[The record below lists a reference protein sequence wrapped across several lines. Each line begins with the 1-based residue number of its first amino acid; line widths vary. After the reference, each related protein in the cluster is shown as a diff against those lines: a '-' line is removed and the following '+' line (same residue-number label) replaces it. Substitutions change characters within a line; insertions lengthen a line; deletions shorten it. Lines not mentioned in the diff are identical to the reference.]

1 MDPLVHSLMLGMES
15 GSWWVIVSMFV
26 GGIILSLNP
35 CMGAMIPLV
44 FGGSR
49 QVGYSRSMQFI
60 IGFTLTLMLLG
71 ALAARV
77 GTLFRIPGFY
87 WAIFLGLLYLVAGA
101 ILLGFKFPVRVS
113 GFYVTQK
120 KAPFQHLYRE
130 GLSPW
135 ILGSFFALAPSP
147 CTTPVILMIS
157 GTAMAS
163 GQVLYSAL
171 ALGAF
176 GLGHSALLALAFLP
190 GVRKLFGMN
199 RWTKRLRPILGVAL
213 ILLAGYFLL
222 TQPGFEHAITE
233 HQHNY

>member
-1 MDPLVHSLMLGMES
+1 MDPLVHSLMLGMEN
-15 GSWWVIVSMFV
+15 GSWWVMVSMFV
-26 GGIILSLNP
+26 GGVILSVNP

-49 QVGYSRSMQFI
+49 QVGYSRAIQFI
-60 IGFTLTLMLLG
+60 FGFTLTLMLLG

-77 GTLFRIPGFY
+77 GTLFRIPSLY
-87 WAIFLGLLYLVAGA
+87 WTIFLGLLYLIAGA
-101 ILLGFKFPVRVS
+101 ILLGFKFPVKVS
-113 GFYVTQK
+113 GFYVAK
-120 KAPFQHLYRE
+120 KRVPYPHLFRE

-163 GQVLYSAL
+163 GQIVFSAL

-176 GLGHSALLALAFLP
+176 GLGHSSLLALAFLP

-199 RWTKRLRPILGVAL
+199 RLTQRLRPILGVAL
-213 ILLAGYFLL
+213 ILLAGYFLI
-222 TQPGFEHAITE
+222 TQPGFEHAMSE
-233 HQHNY
+233 NQH